1 VPSETTEYLTPENTP
16 SLGWEL
22 LDWYETYL
30 RVPSGRNY
38 GKPLRLTDEQAT
50 FMVRWY
56 QVDRRGRFL
65 HRRGASRRV
74 KGWGKSPMLA
84 AWAIGELVG
93 PVVFD
98 GWDSAGLPVGR
109 QWPTPWVQIA
119 ACSED
124 QTGNTYSAAYSM
136 LADSPALDDF
146 GIDLGRTKA
155 FLRDRPGCVIEPV
168 TASAG
173 SREGQP
179 ITAAVLDETHLW
191 LPSNGGRRLAA
202 VLRRN
207 LGKGA
212 GRSLESTNAFL
223 PGEHSVAEDT
233 HRAYENGEPGLLYDA
248 LEAPWVEDLSDKRA
262 LRRALKIAYGDA
274 RWVDLTRVI
283 AEIQDPATDPADA
296 RRFYLNQLVAGM
308 HAAVDPRRWR
318 DLEAVVGVPDGA
330 RVGLGFDGSIRL
342 DATALIGCTEDGHLF
357 PVRVWERPVNAGPD
371 WRIPRLEV
379 EQVVAET
386 FDRYEVGR
394 MLCDPPKWQTE
405 IERWAEL
412 YGDETVMFFD
422 TNQPKRM
429 SGACDRFSTALVEGS
444 VTHSGDR
451 VLTSHVLAMVR
462 KKAYVKAEDETDGRT
477 RYVFTKGEDG
487 RKIDAGIGAVLAL
500 EAAMTMPEKAAA
512 LVPLA
517 AWR

>member
-1 VPSETTEYLTPENTP
+1 
-16 SLGWEL
+16 
-22 LDWYETYL
+22 
-30 RVPSGRNY
+30 
-38 GKPLRLTDEQAT
+38 
-50 FMVRWY
+50 
-56 QVDRRGRFL
+56 
-65 HRRGASRRV
+65 
-74 KGWGKSPMLA
+74 
-84 AWAIGELVG
+84 
-93 PVVFD
+93 
-98 GWDSAGLPVGR
+98 
-109 QWPTPWVQIA
+109 
-119 ACSED
+119 
-124 QTGNTYSAAYSM
+124 
-136 LADSPALDDF
+136 
-146 GIDLGRTKA
+146 
-155 FLRDRPGCVIEPV
+155 VIEPV

-283 AEIQDPATDPADA
+283 AEIQDPATDSADA

-318 DLEAVVGVPDGA
+318 DLESVVEVPDGA

>member
-1 VPSETTEYLTPENTP
+1 
-16 SLGWEL
+16 
-22 LDWYETYL
+22 
-30 RVPSGRNY
+30 
-38 GKPLRLTDEQAT
+38 
-50 FMVRWY
+50 
-56 QVDRRGRFL
+56 
-65 HRRGASRRV
+65 
-74 KGWGKSPMLA
+74 
-84 AWAIGELVG
+84 
-93 PVVFD
+93 VV
-98 GWDSAGLPVGR
+98 
-109 QWPTPWVQIA
+109 
-119 ACSED
+119 E
-124 QTGNTYSAAYSM
+124 
-136 LADSPALDDF
+136 
-146 GIDLGRTKA
+146 
-155 FLRDRPGCVIEPV
+155 
-168 TASAG
+168 
-173 SREGQP
+173 
-179 ITAAVLDETHLW
+179 
-191 LPSNGGRRLAA
+191 
-202 VLRRN
+202 
-207 LGKGA
+207 
-212 GRSLESTNAFL
+212 
-223 PGEHSVAEDT
+223 
-233 HRAYENGEPGLLYDA
+233 
-248 LEAPWVEDLSDKRA
+248 
-262 LRRALKIAYGDA
+262 
-274 RWVDLTRVI
+274 
-283 AEIQDPATDPADA
+283 
-296 RRFYLNQLVAGM
+296 
-308 HAAVDPRRWR
+308 
-318 DLEAVVGVPDGA
+318 VPDGA